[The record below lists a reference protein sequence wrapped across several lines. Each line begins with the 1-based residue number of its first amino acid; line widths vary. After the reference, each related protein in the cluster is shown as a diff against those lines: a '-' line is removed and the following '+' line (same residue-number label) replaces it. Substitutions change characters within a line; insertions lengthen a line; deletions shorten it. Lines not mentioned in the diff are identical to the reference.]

1 MGVLY
6 GLMSDLLGRNEMKT
20 WLFASVCV
28 LVFGLTVVA
37 FANDEGDQ
45 YDAMFMK
52 PAIAVNMALQKDVM
66 GGDMGMAAMD
76 AANVKAAFA
85 KVEGFWTK
93 KGGADDAVMFAKN
106 IQDAAAAAQK
116 AAAAGDKDG
125 AAAAAKT
132 IAGTCGMCHMAHR
145 TRTASGFD
153 LH

>member
-1 MGVLY
+1 MGAAA
-6 GLMSDLLGRNEMKT
+6 T
-20 WLFASVCV
+20 
-28 LVFGLTVVA
+28 
-37 FANDEGDQ
+37 
-45 YDAMFMK
+45 DA
-52 PAIAVNMALQKDVM
+52 
-66 GGDMGMAAMD
+66 G
-76 AANVKAAFA
+76 NVQAAFA
-85 KVEGFWTK
+85 KIEGFWTK

-106 IQDAAAAAQK
+106 IQAAPQRPQK

>member
-1 MGVLY
+1 
-6 GLMSDLLGRNEMKT
+6 MKT
-20 WLFASVCV
+20 WVFACVCV

-52 PAIAVNMALQKDVM
+52 PAIAANMAMQKDVM
-66 GGDMGMAAMD
+66 GDLGTAATD
-76 AANVKAAFA
+76 AGNLQAAFA
-85 KVEGFWTK
+85 KIEGFWTK

-106 IQDAAAAAQK
+106 VQAAAAATQK

-125 AAAAAKT
+125 AAAAAKM
-132 IAGTCGMCHMAHR
+132 IAANCGGCHMAHR
-145 TRTASGFD
+145 TKTATGFD